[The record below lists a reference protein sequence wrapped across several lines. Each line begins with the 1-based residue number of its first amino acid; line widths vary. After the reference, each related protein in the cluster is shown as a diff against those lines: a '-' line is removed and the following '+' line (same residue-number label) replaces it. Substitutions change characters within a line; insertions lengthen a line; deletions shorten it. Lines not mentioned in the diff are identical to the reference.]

1 MSQQPIGSFNEFWPH
16 YVRAHSNKGNR
27 LLHFTGTTAAMA
39 CVAAAIV
46 TRRPKLLALAPV
58 LGYGAA
64 WIGHFGVEKNRPAT
78 FGHPLYSLASD
89 FVMWWKI
96 ATGTMDAEVERYT
109 SEESAAPDAP
119 RQNNGAG
126 RAEAVAHGA
135 VDPHAI
141 N

>member
-1 MSQQPIGSFNEFWPH
+1 MSQQPIGSFDEFWPH
-16 YVRAHSNKGNR
+16 YVRAHSHKGNR
-27 LLHFTGTTAAMA
+27 LLHFAGTTAAVA

-46 TRRPKLLALAPV
+46 TRRPKLLAVAPV
-58 LGYGAA
+58 VGYGAA
-64 WIGHFGVEKNRPAT
+64 WVGHFLVENNVPAT
-78 FGHPLYSLASD
+78 FGHPLYALAGD

-96 ATGTMDAEVERYT
+96 ATGTMDAEVERCT
-109 SEESAAPDAP
+109 TEHAAPEAP
-119 RQNNGAG
+119 RKKNGAG